1 MGVSHHGESEE
12 AVAAL
17 RHDPLHIAADAERG
31 ISPQASR
38 QIRARSNK

>member
-17 RHDPLHIAADAERG
+17 QHDPLHIAADAERG
-31 ISPQASR
+31 ISPQAS
-38 QIRARSNK
+38 AF